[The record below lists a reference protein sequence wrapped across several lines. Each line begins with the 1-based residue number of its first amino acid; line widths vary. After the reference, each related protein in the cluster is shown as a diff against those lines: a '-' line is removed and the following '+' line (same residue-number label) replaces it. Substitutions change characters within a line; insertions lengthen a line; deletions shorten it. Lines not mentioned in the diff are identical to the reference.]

1 MMRANDRLCNN
12 KKLHLYVTM
21 KQTVEFTAC
30 GFFKLGYP
38 LVTSIIAAAT
48 TYLRL
53 LDANTCFYIAKLTV
67 TPSFLRTNS
76 HRIMALTSISE
87 DLRSKVKSS
96 KILVVGAGGIGCELL
111 KNLVLTGF
119 EDIEVLDLDTI
130 DVSNLNRQFLF
141 QRKHVG
147 RPKAEVAKES
157 CLKFNPKA
165 KITAHCANV
174 MSKEYNMSYFEQFNV
189 VLNALDNRVA
199 RAHVNRMCLSANVPL
214 IESGTSGYAGQVELI
229 YKGLTPCYECVGPQ
243 EQKTYPACT
252 IRTTPTEHIHCTIWA
267 KYLFNQ
273 LFGEN
278 PDNSDEEV
286 FDVRADAKNEA
297 GDKEQPKKTSPR
309 EWAQQT
315 GYEAELL
322 FNKLFNDDILYNL
335 SMSDLWKKRK
345 PPVPLLWNNNFD
357 DSPSSDSPVG
367 MNDQKVWTIA
377 ECKQQFAD
385 ALKALK
391 EASLE
396 LGEGESLVWDKDD
409 EPAMNLVA
417 AAANIR
423 AHVYGIPMKSKFD
436 IKAMAG
442 NIIPA
447 IATSNAVVAGMIVL
461 FALKVLDSKMEEC
474 KTVYLRNS
482 VGFRGAFIAPEKH
495 FPTRNPKCFVCSSQQ
510 ISLVTDMKKLTLKD
524 LEKLVLKG
532 QLSMIEPEVMMD
544 EKVLISSE
552 EGETDHLANK
562 TLSEVGVL
570 SGGQLKVED
579 FVQNYEIKMIVVDK
593 QLNEDEGRFFITGD
607 LDTMKS
613 STKEIEAEKS
623 TSETNGAASAPST
636 SQPESDEDDVVMCTE
651 DEPSTSGLSK
661 RKSFEENPIPVKKRR
676 TEAEDCVIIN

>member
-1 MMRANDRLCNN
+1 
-12 KKLHLYVTM
+12 
-21 KQTVEFTAC
+21 
-30 GFFKLGYP
+30 
-38 LVTSIIAAAT
+38 
-48 TYLRL
+48 
-53 LDANTCFYIAKLTV
+53 
-67 TPSFLRTNS
+67 
-76 HRIMALTSISE
+76 MALTSISE
-87 DLRSKVKSS
+87 ELRSKVASS

-119 EDIEVLDLDTI
+119 GDIEVIDLDTI

-157 CLKFNPKA
+157 CLKFNPNA
-165 KITAHCANV
+165 RITAHCANV
-174 MSKEYNMSYFEQFNV
+174 MSKEYSMSYFEKFNV
-189 VLNALDNRVA
+189 VLNALDNRAA

-229 YKGLTPCYECVGPQ
+229 YKKLTPCYECVGPQ

-278 PDNSDEEV
+278 PDNTDEEV
-286 FDVRADAKNEA
+286 FDIRTDATKDTGDA
-297 GDKEQPKKTSPR
+297 PGDKEEIPKTSPR

-315 GYEAELL
+315 GYDAEKL

-335 SMSDLWKKRK
+335 SMSDLWQKRK
-345 PPVPLLWNNNFD
+345 PPVPLPWDKAVD
-357 DSPSSDSPVG
+357 DSPAGDSSGG
-367 MNDQKVWTIA
+367 MNDQKIWSIA

-391 EASLE
+391 EASEE
-396 LGEGESLVWDKDD
+396 LGEGENLVWDKDD

-423 AHVYGIPMKSKFD
+423 AHVYGIPMKSKFE

-447 IATSNAVVAGMIVL
+447 IATSNAVVAGLIVL

-474 KTVYLRNS
+474 KTVYLRNC
-482 VGFRGAFIAPEKH
+482 VGSRRAFIAPETG
-495 FPTRNPKCFVCSSQQ
+495 FPPRNPKCFVCSSQQ

-524 LEKLVLKG
+524 LEKLVLRGK
-532 QLSMIEPEVMMD
+532 LSMIEPEVMMD

-552 EGETDHLANK
+552 EGETDHLADK

-593 QLNEDEGRFFITGD
+593 QLKEDEGRFIITGD

-613 STKEIEAEKS
+613 STKEIEAEKP
-623 TSETNGAASAPST
+623 TPETNGASSGPST
-636 SQPESDEDDVVMCTE
+636 SQPESDDDDVIMCIE

-661 RKSFEENPIPVKKRR
+661 RKPIEESSIPVKKRR
-676 TEAEDCVIIN
+676 TEGDDCIIIN